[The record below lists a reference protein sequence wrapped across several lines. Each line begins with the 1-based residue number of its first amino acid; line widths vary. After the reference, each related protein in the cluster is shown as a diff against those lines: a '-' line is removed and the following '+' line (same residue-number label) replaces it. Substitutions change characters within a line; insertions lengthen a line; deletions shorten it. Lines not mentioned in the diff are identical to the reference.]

1 MKKVIIVVIVLV
13 VIVGG
18 IYAFTQADIGI
29 SVAALDGQLEEAILG
44 DLIIPVSA
52 TGTVEASKL
61 IQIKSKASG
70 EVIRIHVV
78 EGEMVVAGD
87 VLVELDPVDEKR
99 NVEARQA
106 DKDRASSAME
116 KTNIAVENLRRDLPL
131 QTKLAEARFAD
142 AKARYENAEY
152 EWDRVK
158 GFVEKG
164 VSMEKEVVFTRTAF
178 VTAKAAMEVAGTDL
192 KRAQNNEEILLRDAK
207 ENVKQAEAALRVS
220 QKQLDEASLRLEETT
235 VRARS
240 SGMVYGIRIR
250 EGEMIQSGTVSF
262 TGGTALMTLA
272 DTSAMFV
279 MAQIDEAD
287 IGAIRDIAPTYARP
301 GTTEKLTE
309 EDYAERANKIIQ
321 ANRENTLND
330 NNESDADESEGTQAE
345 PKTTTDPKAGSNE
358 AVALST
364 DPDLP
369 EIIKSLQSRPVDIVV
384 EAYRDVKYRGVI
396 ERILPEP
403 QRVNNAIAFPVR
415 IRLVGDDLEKLMG
428 LQADLSFTT
437 EKREGVVKV
446 LNEALH
452 SQGRQCFVYVPVSGQ
467 PREEKKVSV
476 EIGMTDG
483 IHTEISEGLAAGD
496 MVYTRR
502 PIKTDKE
509 RRQSED

>member
-1 MKKVIIVVIVLV
+1 MKKVIIGVVIVV
-13 VIVGG
+13 VLVGG
-18 IYAFTQADIGI
+18 IYAFSKADIGI

-78 EGEMVVAGD
+78 EGEMVSAGD

-106 DKDRASSAME
+106 DKDRAASALE
-116 KTNIAVENLRRDLPL
+116 KANIAVENLRRDLPL
-131 QTKLAEARFAD
+131 QTQLAEARFDD
-142 AKARYENAEY
+142 AKARHENAEY
-152 EWDRVK
+152 EWGRVK
-158 GFVEKG
+158 GFIEKG

-178 VTAKAAMEVAGTDL
+178 ATAKAAMHLAATDL
-192 KRAQNNEEILLRDAK
+192 ERAKNNEDILLRDAK
-207 ENVKQAEAALRVS
+207 ENVKQAEAAQRVS

-272 DTSAMFV
+272 DTTAMFV

-309 EDYAERANKIIQ
+309 DDYKARANSIIQ
-321 ANRENTLND
+321 ANVAKTLND
-330 NNESDADESEGTQAE
+330 NSKGDADESEGTQAE
-345 PKTTTDPKAGSNE
+345 ITSTNPTAGSNE
-358 AVALST
+358 AVALSVE
-364 DPDLP
+364 PDLP
-369 EIIKSLQSRPVDIVV
+369 EIIESLQSRPVDIVV

-428 LQADLSFTT
+428 LQADLAFTT

-467 PREEKKVSV
+467 PREEKKVPV